1 MTSIKAAIEKKNHKW
16 PTSFYDL
23 KKKRTPISKYW
34 HKSWSFPNWPWG
46 PIKIGWHPAKWASS
60 LSPDVS
66 LVWLLVIQQ
75 NQRTIASRKMKVS
88 EYQEEL
94 NEQLEMLNTDDI
106 FLWIKSWTLVTWTG
120 TWWKRMSFQYYSWHS
135 RFILYVLVSTVSLC
149 MQHTFLEL
157 YIWFMVHKFLIIC
170 RVVSCW
176 WLSQLWQSIE
186 WWCLCTLNVHIECFN
201 SLSGKR

>member
-1 MTSIKAAIEKKNHKW
+1 MFPLYDFWLFSKIKEPLQVERWKF
-16 PTSFYDL
+16 PST
-23 KKKRTPISKYW
+23 R
-34 HKSWSFPNWPWG
+34 KSWMNNL
-46 PIKIGWHPAKWASS
+46 KC
-60 LSPDVS
+60 
-66 LVWLLVIQQ
+66 WLL
-75 NQRTIASRKMKVS
+75 M
-88 EYQEEL
+88 
-94 NEQLEMLNTDDI
+94 I
-106 FLWIKSWTLVTWTG
+106 FFYVTWTG